1 MKWFWPANRNKHNL
15 EILLHQ
21 TAIKHALETPLSL
34 KVFVSGFSSES
45 VEVPCLSCCDG
56 YCRKIPELCIDIE
69 EADTQIIPHVLYAV
83 EHGIQRLVV
92 LPPDTDVFVLF
103 YWEVLYEKG
112 LYEM

>member
-1 MKWFWPANRNKHNL
+1 MNKHNL

-45 VEVPCLSCCDG
+45 VKVPCLSCCDG
-56 YCRKIPELCIDIE
+56 YCRNIQELCIDIE
-69 EADTQIIPHVLYAV
+69 EADTQIIPHALYVV
-83 EHGIQRLVV
+83 EHGIQRLMV

-103 YWEVLYEKG
+103 YWDVLYEKG